1 MTDSPIVISSV
12 DALTGM
18 FSLVEIMMCRLTAVE
33 VEVEVGEIHR
43 TEVEDMTATDTR
55 RLRQPILQ
63 ETMTG

>member
-18 FSLVEIMMCRLTAVE
+18 FSLVEILMCRLTAVE

-43 TEVEDMTATDTR
+43 TEVEDMTATDSR
-55 RLRQPILQ
+55 RHRQPILQ